1 MTFSLLPLL
10 AVHIAD
16 NVLAWP
22 WLGAGWLLTGL
33 LVAVGAW
40 RIRDD
45 EIPRIALLTAAF
57 FVASSIHVRLGPG
70 SAHLLLGGLL
80 GVVLGVRAAL
90 AIPIGVTMQ
99 AVLLGHGGFST
110 IGINSCIM
118 AIPALLAGPL
128 FAALCSVPGVRQ
140 GWFRVGLVG
149 ISAFILT
156 LSLANAAALL
166 YGQFS
171 PETTDRAPAIAAA
184 VTFHPAT
191 IAGALFASLIAAV
204 IERKLDTS
212 PEFPL
217 GLLVGEL
224 SVLAMVALHC
234 GVLILGGE
242 SNWQVWALIDFIVH
256 LPIAVL
262 EGVVL
267 GFTVGFLARVKPEM
281 LGWQPAREEPACAT
295 EVVR

>member
-1 MTFSLLPLL
+1 MSISPLL

-22 WLGAGWLLTGL
+22 WLAGGWVLMGVLILG
-33 LVAVGAW
+33 GAW

-118 AIPALLAGPL
+118 AIPALLAGPM
-128 FAALCSVPGVRQ
+128 FGALCAVPGVRR

-149 ISAFILT
+149 VSAFVLT
-156 LSLANAAALL
+156 LSLVNAAAML
-166 YGQFS
+166 YGHFAR
-171 PETTDRAPAIAAA
+171 ETTDSVSVIAAA
-184 VTFHPAT
+184 VTFHPAS
-191 IAGALFASLIAAV
+191 IAGALLAALLAAV
-204 IERKLDTS
+204 IERKLDHS

-224 SVLAMVALHC
+224 SVLATVALHC

-242 SNWQVWALIDFIVH
+242 SNWQVWAIVDFIVH

-281 LGWQPAREEPACAT
+281 LGWQPAREESACAT
-295 EVVR
+295 EAVR

>member
-1 MTFSLLPLL
+1 MSFSPLL

-22 WLGAGWLLTGL
+22 WLGGGWLLAGV
-33 LVAVGAW
+33 LVLIGAW

-57 FVASSIHVRLGPG
+57 FVASSIHVRMGPG

-118 AIPALLAGPL
+118 AVPALLAGPL
-128 FAALCSVPGVRQ
+128 FSALCSMPGVRR

-149 ISAFILT
+149 ISAFVLT
-156 LSLANAAALL
+156 VSLVNAVVLL
-166 YGQFS
+166 YGHLA
-171 PETTDRAPAIAAA
+171 TGLAGRAPAIAAA

-191 IAGALFASLIAAV
+191 IIGALLAAAIAAL
-204 IERKLDTS
+204 IERKLDPS

-224 SVLAMVALHC
+224 SVLATVALHC

-242 SNWQVWALIDFIVH
+242 SNWQVWAIVDFIVH

-281 LGWQPAREEPACAT
+281 LGWQPAKEEAECAT
-295 EVVR
+295 EAVR